1 MRCWAVMCCVRAGHV
16 AEGVA
21 ARRRI
26 NDTSRITRATPV
38 VDRSN
43 NSPFY
48 IFAFVAV
55 GVFIILSVLGLQ

>member
-1 MRCWAVMCCVRAGHV
+1 MCCVHAGHV

-21 ARRRI
+21 AKRHI
-26 NDTSRITRATPV
+26 HTSYVQNNACYTSV

-48 IFAFVAV
+48 IIAFGAV
-55 GVFIILSVLGLQ
+55 LVFIVLSVLGLQ